1 LLDSAQVKV
10 GEKPVSPIPY
20 QEDSLASKAFVKEN
34 IIDST
39 IKLLEKY
46 GILQRYNLNSL
57 CRVKLNGS
65 FFSIIDYF
73 KAADENKKMIIEAIL
88 RTISSE
94 AFNREVDFDRARI
107 IEKYNVKEKEL
118 EKIIKQM
125 ESAGLMTYE
134 EAAKSNGVLLLQERQ
149 PIDKL
154 RIDFA
159 AHDKRRKRA
168 YSKLDIVM
176 NYAATAECKRNFLLE
191 YFQEDDVQGTCGRC
205 SSCMAT
211 ESPVKTVKLII
222 DGLSLNS
229 VEKKILFGAKELNGR
244 YGRTILAEVLM
255 GKESEKLT
263 NWGLTKAKSFGML
276 QEIKTR
282 HEVIA
287 EIDKLIEDGTL
298 ALTPGIYPL
307 VRITESGKKQ
317 LKENPPEF
325 KPVQKNSAII
335 KPSPLF
341 DRLSRLREQF
351 AKENNMLASQLID
364 TNTLKVLSSTYPMS
378 ILDFNRIAAGKTY
391 FLENFS
397 MAFFNEIIDY
407 YDEQERLANP
417 KPELPDS
424 VKKSIEV
431 INHAGNL
438 ELAAK
443 KLNISTGELA
453 RQVQTAIEYGISL
466 NRGLFIKPK
475 EYEEIKK
482 VVSKQPNLPLKDIR
496 AKLGFDCDY
505 SILRIAVAFVRG
517 EVKK

>member
-1 LLDSAQVKV
+1 
-10 GEKPVSPIPY
+10 
-20 QEDSLASKAFVKEN
+20 
-34 IIDST
+34 
-39 IKLLEKY
+39 
-46 GILQRYNLNSL
+46 
-57 CRVKLNGS
+57 
-65 FFSIIDYF
+65 
-73 KAADENKKMIIEAIL
+73 
-88 RTISSE
+88 
-94 AFNREVDFDRARI
+94 
-107 IEKYNVKEKEL
+107 
-118 EKIIKQM
+118 
-125 ESAGLMTYE
+125 
-134 EAAKSNGVLLLQERQ
+134 
-149 PIDKL
+149 
-154 RIDFA
+154 
-159 AHDKRRKRA
+159 
-168 YSKLDIVM
+168 
-176 NYAATAECKRNFLLE
+176 
-191 YFQEDDVQGTCGRC
+191 
-205 SSCMAT
+205 
-211 ESPVKTVKLII
+211 
-222 DGLSLNS
+222 
-229 VEKKILFGAKELNGR
+229 
-244 YGRTILAEVLM
+244 
-255 GKESEKLT
+255 
-263 NWGLTKAKSFGML
+263 
-276 QEIKTR
+276 
-282 HEVIA
+282 
-287 EIDKLIEDGTL
+287 LIEDGTL